1 MKHLV
6 RIASVSPRVHLG
18 NVTKN
23 CEEIETVYRTYAEQV
38 DVIVTPELSLTG
50 YTCGDLF
57 VNRRLIDRAE
67 EGLLQL
73 AEMTAEYGKKGAA
86 LVVGVPYE
94 VDGELF
100 NCGAFLW
107 NGTVLALTPKVYLP
121 NYGEFYEKRWFSG
134 RRVENRTVEMADGS
148 ETLFGNSILLEMTDP
163 NQQEEHVTFG
173 MEICEDLWT
182 PIAPGRLLAL
192 QGAEILLN
200 LSASNEV
207 IGKEQYRRTLT
218 GSMSSSCICGYV
230 YTSAGAYE
238 STSDLV
244 FSGHN
249 LMYENGK
256 LLGEIKPFEDGIL
269 IRDFNMT
276 KIRHD
281 RLANKSFAE
290 CKRNFDAGEY
300 MTVTCEKVF
309 AEKKEVCARVSM
321 TPFVPSKNRLERC
334 RSIFAMQVAGLLP

>member
-73 AEMTAEYGKKGAA
+73 AKMTAEYGKKGAA

-148 ETLFGNSILLEMTDP
+148 ET
-163 NQQEEHVTFG
+163 
-173 MEICEDLWT
+173 
-182 PIAPGRLLAL
+182 
-192 QGAEILLN
+192 
-200 LSASNEV
+200 
-207 IGKEQYRRTLT
+207 
-218 GSMSSSCICGYV
+218 
-230 YTSAGAYE
+230 
-238 STSDLV
+238 
-244 FSGHN
+244 
-249 LMYENGK
+249 
-256 LLGEIKPFEDGIL
+256 
-269 IRDFNMT
+269 
-276 KIRHD
+276 
-281 RLANKSFAE
+281 
-290 CKRNFDAGEY
+290 
-300 MTVTCEKVF
+300 
-309 AEKKEVCARVSM
+309 
-321 TPFVPSKNRLERC
+321 
-334 RSIFAMQVAGLLP
+334 